1 MAYHNQIKSQ
11 LLGVETQVID
21 MNGAVSAE
29 TAEQMVKGVCE
40 KFKADIGIATTGIAG
55 PSGGTNDKPVG
66 TIYIA
71 VKYLE
76 KITVKHY
83 VLRGGRMDFMIRA
96 MNTAMKQLKEM
107 I

>member
-1 MAYHNQIKSQ
+1 
-11 LLGVETQVID
+11 

-29 TAEQMVKGVCE
+29 TAKQMVKGVCE